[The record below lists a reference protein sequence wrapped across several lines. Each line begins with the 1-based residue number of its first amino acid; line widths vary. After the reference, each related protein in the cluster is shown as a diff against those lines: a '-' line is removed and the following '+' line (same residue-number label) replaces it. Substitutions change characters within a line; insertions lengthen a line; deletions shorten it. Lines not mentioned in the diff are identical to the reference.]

1 MKKNLFFTLTAIAVL
16 LTLSGCLVE
25 KKKQDVK
32 SISRTTDNLRIY
44 QPGDQIVY
52 NFTTDRI
59 LGGGTQEKITGTL
72 TVKWQQLTGE
82 LKNPF
87 TDETYSDAALKQS
100 LIYQINGSATTG
112 PGIVRYIQQDS
123 VTGAVSVIAVED
135 SAGDRFW
142 FNEMGGP
149 GISVVDPMLF
159 FDSPLN
165 YSGDSLIDF
174 YEMPN
179 CEGKANCDNPIGRY
193 SNALTLMGDSTAIET
208 NLGKFEDP
216 IQVNQAGSI
225 TPFDG
230 LSAPLLDIQHVC
242 NTTGRD
248 FVTHDSTAYFFPEI
262 GIIQM
267 TNTCTVLPNNDI
279 EVTTYTLSGVNFY
292 TSP

>member
-1 MKKNLFFTLTAIAVL
+1 MKKNLFFTLTAMAVL

-25 KKKQDVK
+25 KKKLDTKV
-32 SISRTTDNLRIY
+32 ISRTTDNLRIY

-72 TVKWQQLTGE
+72 TVKWQQLPGE

-87 TDETYSDAALKQS
+87 TDETYSDTALKQS
-100 LIYQINGSATTG
+100 LIFQINGSATPG
-112 PGIVRYIQQDS
+112 PGIVRYIEQDPA
-123 VTGAVSVIAVED
+123 TGAVSVIAVED
-135 SAGDRFW
+135 GGERYW
-142 FNEMGGP
+142 FNTTGGP
-149 GISVVDPMLF
+149 SVSTVDPMLF

-165 YSGDSLIDF
+165 YTGESLIDF

-179 CEGKANCDNPIGRY
+179 CEGQASCGDPIGRY
-193 SNALTLMGDSTAIET
+193 SNTLTLMGDSTAIIT
-208 NLGKFEDP
+208 NLGKFKDP
-216 IQVNQAGSI
+216 IQVNQDGSI

-230 LSAPLLDIQHVC
+230 FAAPLLDLQQAC

-248 FVTHDSTAYFFPEI
+248 YVTHSSTSYFFPEI
-262 GIIQM
+262 GMIQM
-267 TNTCTVLPNNDI
+267 TNTCTVPLTNDSDI
-279 EVTTYTLSGVNFY
+279 TTYTLSGVNFY